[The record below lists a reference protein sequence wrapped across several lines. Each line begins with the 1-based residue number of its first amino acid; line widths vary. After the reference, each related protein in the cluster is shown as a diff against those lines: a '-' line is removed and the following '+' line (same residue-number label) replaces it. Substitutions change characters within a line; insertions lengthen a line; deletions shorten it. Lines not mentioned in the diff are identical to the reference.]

1 MGSGALF
8 SVLLTFMASA
18 EPLTSLHS
26 TGGLNIY
33 KQVVSYFLFTL
44 CPRSHASTAMQAACP
59 SLPTG
64 LLSFWGHRHS
74 VDLAGLTN
82 TSSQIINFHCI
93 SSFCLHAIATGP
105 VQDSASLPWVVM
117 TTLMTLSGLSRV
129 MHDCCHVVHLQ
140 GHQAS
145 QTEHRSQSAVLPS
158 MVGQLLDSRGTGPGK
173 PPCVSVTTSSR

>member
-8 SVLLTFMASA
+8 SVLLAFMASA

-33 KQVVSYFLFTL
+33 KQGVSYLLFTL
-44 CPRSHASTAMQAACP
+44 CPRSHTSP

-74 VDLAGLTN
+74 VHLAGLAN
-82 TSSQIINFHCI
+82 TFPQIINFHCI

-117 TTLMTLSGLSRV
+117 TTTTLSGLSRV
-129 MHDCCHVVHLQ
+129 MRVRCHVVQLQ

-158 MVGQLLDSRGTGPGK
+158 IAGQLLDSRGTGPGK
-173 PPCVSVTTSSR
+173 PPCVSVTTTSR